1 MYGIMEILC
10 KGVDIKK
17 RVKGDSSESQP
28 LRKIYAQWFEK
39 RGLLPD
45 VISRQNPF
53 VLFRM
58 IDDLGDDTE
67 DTYTG
72 NDPYLKMFYGM

>member
-1 MYGIMEILC
+1 MYGIMEILYRR
-10 KGVDIKK
+10 VDNKK
-17 RVKGDSSESQP
+17 RVKGGNSESQP

-58 IDDLGDDTE
+58 IDDLGDDE
-67 DTYTG
+67 EEEYTG

>member
-1 MYGIMEILC
+1 MYGTVEILC
-10 KGVDIKK
+10 RRIDIKK
-17 RVKGDSSESQP
+17 RVKGGNSESQP
-28 LRKIYAQWFEK
+28 LRQIYAQWFK
-39 RGLLPD
+39 QRGLLPD

-58 IDDLGDDTE
+58 IDDLDDDTV

-72 NDPYLKMFYGM
+72 NDPYLKMFYGI